1 MAQNDTELRTD
12 DRRGILPLM
21 QWLSDGEF
29 LRGAVVADKV
39 IGKAAAFLLVLG
51 GGKHRRSRHSF
62 TVGFDSG
69 LGGRIKKGRFDSP

>member
-1 MAQNDTELRTD
+1 MTKELENCKQKLIEGGHTCVAQNDTELRTD

-51 GGKHRRSRHSF
+51 GVR
-62 TVGFDSG
+62 
-69 LGGRIKKGRFDSP
+69 